1 MSDEAVDRS
10 EGDYVLGTQRQR
22 ILDRLRGQVRA
33 EEHII
38 GVAAGAGISAKYAVK
53 GGADLIL
60 VLNSGRFR
68 QMGLGSIAGFM
79 PFANNNDMVM
89 EFGSREILSV
99 VGDTPVIF
107 GLCGTDPGLELL
119 FYLNRIQSSGFAG
132 IINYPTLGLIDGQFR
147 EALEEEGM
155 SYLQEVEALRL
166 AHELDLFTMSFV
178 FNTEQA
184 GLMLEAGADVICA
197 HLGVTAGGLMGTK
210 KVLSLEKGAE
220 IARQIFAVCD
230 ASGKQPIKLV
240 YGGPVHS
247 PIDVQ
252 YMYDNTSVM
261 GYVGGSSFERIPT
274 EEAIVETTHRFKL
287 TGQME
292 QDKLLMDKL
301 AQADEPYDYVAFVKE
316 YIAENYMN
324 NISFTEL
331 AERIHISRT
340 HLSALFNKEVG
351 CSFPEYIAKYR
362 IHKAQEV
369 MKHTKLPLSRIAE
382 IVGYPDYVHFSKTF
396 KKYTGMTPQAYRQQ
410 IYKT

>member
-1 MSDEAVDRS
+1 M
-10 EGDYVLGTQRQR
+10 GTQRQL
-22 ILDRLRGQVRA
+22 ILNRLRGQIRA

-68 QMGLGSIAGFM
+68 QMGLGSIAGYL

-89 EFGSREILSV
+89 DFGSREILSV

-107 GLCGTDPGLELL
+107 GLCGTDPGLELPV
-119 FYLNRIQSSGFAG
+119 YLHRIHNSGFAG
-132 IINYPTLGLIDGQFR
+132 IINYPTLGLIGGQFR

-155 SYLQEVEALRL
+155 SYLQEVEAVRL
-166 AHELDLFTMSFV
+166 AHELDLFTMAFV
-178 FNTEQA
+178 FNPEQA

-220 IARQIFAVCD
+220 IARHIFAVCD

-247 PIDVQ
+247 PVDVQ
-252 YMYDNTSVM
+252 YMYDNTSAM

-274 EEAIVETTHRFKL
+274 EEAIVETTYRFKL
-287 TGQME
+287 TGQLE

-301 AQADEPYDYVAFVKE
+301 ALADEPYDYVAFVKE

-324 NISFTEL
+324 NISLTEL
-331 AERIHISRT
+331 AERIHVSRT

-362 IHKAQEV
+362 IHKAQDV
-369 MKHTKLPLSRIAE
+369 IKHTRLPLARIAE
-382 IVGYPDYVHFSKTF
+382 MVGYPDYVHFSKNF
-396 KKYTGMTPQAYRQQ
+396 KKYTGMTPQSFRRQ
-410 IYKT
+410 I

>member
-1 MSDEAVDRS
+1 MR
-10 EGDYVLGTQRQR
+10 TQRER
-22 ILDRLRGQVRA
+22 ILDRLQGQVRA
-33 EEHII
+33 GEHII

-60 VLNSGRFR
+60 ALNSGRFR

-107 GLCGTDPGLELL
+107 GLCGTDPGLELP
-119 FYLNRIQSSGFAG
+119 FYLNRVRSSGFAG

-155 SYLQEVEALRL
+155 SYLQEVEAIRL
-166 AHELDLFTMSFV
+166 AHELDLFTMAFV
-178 FNTEQA
+178 FNAEQA

-210 KVLSLEKGAE
+210 KVLSLEKGAD

-230 ASGKQPIKLV
+230 ASGQQPIKLV

-252 YMYDNTSVM
+252 YMYDNTSAM

-287 TGQME
+287 TGQLE

-316 YIAENYMN
+316 YIAENYMK

-362 IHKAQEV
+362 IHKAQDV

-382 IVGYPDYVHFSKTF
+382 MVGYPDYVHFSKTF
-396 KKYTGMTPQAYRQQ
+396 KKYAGMTPQAYRQQ

>member
-1 MSDEAVDRS
+1 MIEAKGIVD
-10 EGDYVLGTQRQR
+10 LGTQRQL
-22 ILDRLRGQVRA
+22 ILNRLRGQIRA

-68 QMGLGSIAGFM
+68 QMGLGSIAGYL

-89 EFGSREILSV
+89 DFGSREILSV
-99 VGDTPVIF
+99 VGETPVIF
-107 GLCGTDPGLELL
+107 GLCGTDPGLELPV
-119 FYLNRIQSSGFAG
+119 YLQRIHNSGFAG
-132 IINYPTLGLIDGQFR
+132 IINYPTLGLIGGQFR

-155 SYLQEVEALRL
+155 SYLQEVEAIRL
-166 AHELDLFTMSFV
+166 AHELDLFTMAFV
-178 FNTEQA
+178 FNAEQA

-220 IARQIFAVCD
+220 IARHIFAVCD

-252 YMYDNTSVM
+252 YMYDNTSAM

-274 EEAIVETTHRFKL
+274 EEAIVETTYRFKL
-287 TGQME
+287 TGQLE

-324 NISFTEL
+324 NISLTEL
-331 AERIHISRT
+331 AERIHVSRT

-362 IHKAQEV
+362 IHKAQDV
-369 MKHTKLPLSRIAE
+369 IKHTRLPLARIAE
-382 IVGYPDYVHFSKTF
+382 MVGYPDYVHFSKTF
-396 KKYTGMTPQAYRQQ
+396 KKYTGMTPQSFRRQL
-410 IYKT
+410 